1 MLITFRSKSSASI
14 LMFGDIAL
22 QVIEMMGHT
31 RTVPGSVAADGITMA
46 LSNLKAALARHTE
59 PKNSDTEQATD
70 TDVEDVPEQVI
81 ALAKRALPIVQ
92 MLEKAK
98 LNHEPILWEQG
109 E

>member
-31 RTVPGSVAADGITMA
+31 RTVPGSIAADGIATA
-46 LSNLKAALARHTE
+46 LSNLKAAIARHHDA
-59 PKNSDTEQATD
+59 KSSDTKPTD
-70 TDVEDVPEQVI
+70 DAEELPEQTI

-98 LNHEPILWEQG
+98 TNNEPILWEQG